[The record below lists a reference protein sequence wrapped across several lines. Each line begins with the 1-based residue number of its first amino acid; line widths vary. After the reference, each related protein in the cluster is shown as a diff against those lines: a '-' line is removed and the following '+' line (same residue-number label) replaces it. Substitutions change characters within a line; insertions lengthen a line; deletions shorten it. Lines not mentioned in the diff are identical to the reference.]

1 MDILSIVLIAF
12 GLAMDAFAVSVA
24 RGIAMVRFHFVQAMM
39 IAFFFGL
46 FQAIM
51 PIGGWFSGMYLRQ
64 LISGIDHWVAF
75 SLLCIIGF
83 KMIYDA
89 VRHGHN
95 TTVSKP
101 LNFLVL
107 LGLSIATSIDAFAVG
122 MSLSFLTTPIVF
134 PAIIIGS
141 ITCAL
146 SLSGVFAGNRLGHF
160 FERKI
165 ELLGGILLILIG
177 VKIVLEHLL
186 NSGH

>member
-1 MDILSIVLIAF
+1 VDIVSIILIAF

-24 RGIAMVRFHFVQAMM
+24 QGIAMDRFRTLQAIK

-51 PIGGWFSGMYLRQ
+51 PIGGWFSGIHLRYV
-64 LISGIDHWVAF
+64 ISGIDHWVAF
-75 SLLCIIGF
+75 SLLCIVGL

-89 VRHGHN
+89 LRHERHAN
-95 TTVSKP
+95 TRAP
-101 LNFLVL
+101 LTFLIL

-122 MSLSFLTTPIVF
+122 MSLSFLDV
-134 PAIIIGS
+134 AIIVPALIIGI
-141 ITCAL
+141 ITFGL
-146 SLSGVFAGNRLGHF
+146 SFLGVVMGNRLGHF

-177 VKIVLEHLL
+177 IKIVFEHLL
-186 NSGH
+186 

>member
-1 MDILSIVLIAF
+1 MDILSIVLIAV

-24 RGIAMVRFHFVQAMM
+24 RGIAMVRFHFVQALT

-51 PIGGWFSGMYLRQ
+51 PVAGWFSGMHLRH

-75 SLLCIIGF
+75 ALLCIIGF

-89 VRHGHN
+89 VRHER
-95 TTVSKP
+95 TTTASKP
-101 LNFLVL
+101 LNFITL
-107 LGLSIATSIDAFAVG
+107 LGLAVATSIDAFAVG
-122 MSLSFLTTPIVF
+122 MSLSFLMVAIAF

-141 ITCAL
+141 ITFVL
-146 SLSGVFAGNRLGHF
+146 SMSGVFAGNRLGHF

-177 VKIVLEHLL
+177 LKIVLEHLL
-186 NSGH
+186 